1 MKLQKLIFAALTI
14 TVLGC
19 TSISAKAKKVKAN
32 KNPVEQM
39 DWQGASTG
47 RDIPEWV
54 DYVVDGDTAQI
65 AKELKL
71 PEDKWQLFVILGQ
84 GPNLDFVKAWT
95 DNVDV
100 IAEVAQAL
108 SRVVKTDLQA
118 NMNSS
123 DPAQINKALDMA
135 DRVVS
140 LVELNGLV
148 KKNQYW
154 IQTRTAKVKKPKK
167 DKDYNPAVYNYYVV
181 YAMDKAT
188 YEESIRRAVDKGF
201 ENEQT
206 SEAQTIKDVMMTSL
220 TKTIAP
226 EAIGSETETEPT
238 VW

>member
-1 MKLQKLIFAALTI
+1 MKLQKIIFAALAI

-19 TSISAKAKKVKAN
+19 TSVSAKAKKVKQN

-39 DWQGASTG
+39 DWQGAATG
-47 RDIPEWV
+47 RDIPDWV
-54 DYVVDGDTAQI
+54 GYVVDGDTAQI
-65 AKELKL
+65 AKELKM
-71 PEDKWQLFVILGQ
+71 PEDKWQIFVIHGQ

-100 IAEVAQAL
+100 IAEVAQTL

-123 DPAQINKALDMA
+123 DPAQMNKALDMA

-140 LVELNGLV
+140 LVEINGLE
-148 KKNQYW
+148 KKSQYW

-167 DKDYNPAVYNYYVV
+167 DADYMPAVYNYYVV
-181 YAMDKAT
+181 YAMDKGV
-188 YEESIRRAVDKGF
+188 YEESIRRAVNKGF

-206 SEAQTIKDVMMTSL
+206 SEAQALKDVMMASL
-220 TKTIAP
+220 TQTILP
-226 EAIGSETETEPT
+226 ESIGEPA
-238 VW
+238 W